1 MKELRGEA
9 FKVKLLICPLF
20 FRQRLKV
27 SQICGEQFHTHFLD
41 VVCCIACHDK

>member
-41 VVCCIACHDK
+41 VVCCIACHVK